1 MNQAASH
8 SRTELG
14 IKGKSV
20 LSVAAGPQLHVK
32 AIPSLDGWRAIS
44 ILVVFLGHIGFGHV
58 IPGGLGVTI
67 FFFLSGYLITSLML
81 AEVQKTGRLNIRHFY
96 YRRFLRLMPTLF
108 LTLAIV
114 YLLVGVGLL
123 GGRATLK
130 GLAAQV
136 FYFSNY
142 YTLFFD
148 PGETLPNGTAI
159 LWSLAVEEHFYIAYP
174 LLFSILGARCSRK
187 QLAAVFVLVC
197 IGVLGWRLHLVG
209 QPGFSAERTYYA
221 TDTRLDSILWGCV
234 FALAWNPLASAQ
246 VVAKMRFRDY
256 ALVALAFA
264 AQLFALLVRNPA
276 FRESARYSI
285 QGVAL
290 MPLFYYSITNSRHL
304 LFRYLNAATLQWIG
318 KASYSIYLIHY
329 VAISFIE
336 RNWPI
341 LKSPLFLGPLVIVI
355 SAAYSYAVDSVV
367 EPYFRRLRSRFR

>member
-1 MNQAASH
+1 MNVKIVS
-8 SRTELG
+8 
-14 IKGKSV
+14 
-20 LSVAAGPQLHVK
+20 SVAEGPQLHVK

-44 ILVVFLGHIGFGHV
+44 ILVVFLSHIGFGHV

-81 AEVQKTGRLNIRHFY
+81 AEMQKTGRLNIPHFY
-96 YRRFLRLMPTLF
+96 LRRFLRLMPPLF
-108 LTLAIV
+108 ITLAV
-114 YLLVGVGLL
+114 AYTLVGVGLL

-130 GLAAQV
+130 GFAAQV

-148 PGETLPNGTAI
+148 PGGNVPSGTGI

-174 LLFSILGARCSRK
+174 LLFSILGARCTRK

-197 IGVLGWRLHLVG
+197 IGVLGWRLHFVV

-234 FALAWNPLASAQ
+234 FALAWNPLAAGQ
-246 VVAKMRFRDY
+246 AITRMRFRDY
-256 ALVALAFA
+256 ALVMLGLAA
-264 AQLFALLVRNPA
+264 HLLALLVRNPA

-290 MPLFYYSITNSRHL
+290 MPLFYYSITNYRHV
-304 LFRYLNAATLQWIG
+304 LFRYLNVGIIQWIG
-318 KASYSIYLIHY
+318 KASYSIYLIHF
-329 VAISFIE
+329 VTISFVE
-336 RNWPI
+336 RNWPA
-341 LKSPLFLGPLVIVI
+341 LKSPFLLGPIVVVIA
-355 SAAYSYAVDSVV
+355 AAYSHFLDSVI
-367 EPYFRRLRSRFR
+367 EPYFRRLRSRFH